1 MLTIIEFLMKVPPAV
16 WYCYVFIIRQEG
28 QQDKKKG
35 GGDGGNR
42 TNIADR
48 GCDDSEC
55 ITAICPDSNAAG
67 QTTNRNG
74 DKNVLNMD
82 LSYIRKTPA
91 GLFGKECG
99 AGNQENTKSGG
110 GNLMSK
116 EERKEMIER
125 LAEKFASLP
134 DSEKSFIAGYMA
146 RAEEEN
152 ARREQRKP
160 ELVAQCF

>member
-1 MLTIIEFLMKVPPAV
+1 
-16 WYCYVFIIRQEG
+16 
-28 QQDKKKG
+28 
-35 GGDGGNR
+35 
-42 TNIADR
+42 
-48 GCDDSEC
+48 
-55 ITAICPDSNAAG
+55 
-67 QTTNRNG
+67 
-74 DKNVLNMD
+74 
-82 LSYIRKTPA
+82 
-91 GLFGKECG
+91 
-99 AGNQENTKSGG
+99 
-110 GNLMSK
+110 MSK

>member
-1 MLTIIEFLMKVPPAV
+1 MVLLCIYYTTGGAAG
-16 WYCYVFIIRQEG
+16 QE
-28 QQDKKKG
+28 KG

-55 ITAICPDSNAAG
+55 ITAICPDINAAG

-74 DKNVLNMD
+74 DKNVINMD

-91 GLFGKECG
+91 GVFGKECG
-99 AGNQENTKSGG
+99 AGNHKNTESRG